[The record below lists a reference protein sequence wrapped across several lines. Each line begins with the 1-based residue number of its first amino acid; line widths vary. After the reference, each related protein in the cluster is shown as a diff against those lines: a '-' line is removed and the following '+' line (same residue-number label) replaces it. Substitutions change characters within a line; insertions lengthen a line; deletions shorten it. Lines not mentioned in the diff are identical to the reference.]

1 MPAVGRLWPSIKK
14 HCQRPNGELSTF
26 AKVTTCVFAS
36 VNKDQHQQH
45 QQGKKGLSCHLQQQ
59 KPHQSKL
66 NNISE
71 SLIDNARLWSDSYL
85 MKTETK
91 RENRKRP
98 KPKASGRKQLGRL
111 GKCKF
116 LPGRLMGDR
125 FPTEGL
131 NFH

>member
-1 MPAVGRLWPSIKK
+1 M
-14 HCQRPNGELSTF
+14 
-26 AKVTTCVFAS
+26 
-36 VNKDQHQQH
+36 
-45 QQGKKGLSCHLQQQ
+45 SCQQQ
-59 KPHQSKL
+59 EPHQSKL

-131 NFH
+131 KFHKIQKYKNTKIQNSEIQSIRYKYWKACWQLITNSKFNISTTFGTYAASIPYP